1 MKLNGEKL
9 AKALQQVSLIQQQL
23 KGFESQSNGIS
34 NQLSQL
40 GNFSSLPNMSRLNQS
55 VPLEGLLKQL
65 NTNPTNLP
73 LGDIDTE
80 GLLKAAK
87 DKK

>member
-23 KGFESQSNGIS
+23 KGLESQSNGIS

-65 NTNPTNLP
+65 NTSPTNLP
-73 LGDIDTE
+73 LDDIDTE
-80 GLLKAAK
+80 GLLKAAN